1 MAILIVIVFIVIVRI
16 VIVPTVIVL
25 ITIVDIAIVLMV
37 IVLIAILPGPPRP
50 PLGPPGPPPGPLGP
64 SPNLEDQEE
73 KKEGTHQGATQEG
86 KDLSSSFAN
95 VYNWL
100 CCTSVR
106 DQPILAAI
114 MNEYFDGE
122 HLSPVKLTSVI
133 EPLSLRRS
141 SSGSRFQ
148 VMSAIS
154 AIFGNLADF
163 FVMCLLFPFKR

>member
-1 MAILIVIVFIVIVRI
+1 MAAQPSTKSAHYSLRFFLLNARKRI
-16 VIVPTVIVL
+16 IFAPQLSGGFYLVVK
-25 ITIVDIAIVLMV
+25 
-37 IVLIAILPGPPRP
+37 
-50 PLGPPGPPPGPLGP
+50 
-64 SPNLEDQEE
+64 SSSSSFSS
-73 KKEGTHQGATQEG
+73 
-86 KDLSSSFAN
+86 DLSSSFAN

-154 AIFGNLADF
+154 VIFGKLADF